1 MSHPTIDL
9 KAPSSYTVRLGKSIL
24 QPSESKRWMS
34 VRYNHTPKLNA
45 PRDVK
50 RTLKQAVGKEELTLR
65 HGKAEYVYAGKNLS
79 NDGGYY
85 VLVSKQSG
93 KNTEIVLER
102 LGGCHEFNVT
112 RTPSEY
118 DAGKLEQQFPQ
129 LSVDDED
136 EDALFGDEDGTED
149 LVDTTN
155 PWDYRNYLKPSVSK
169 ARDNAQEE
177 QRQTSRTPQPQPRAA
192 ASTPVSRPE
201 KRSNGPVISQQKKRK
216 APADPTQD
224 TVNHKRLKAGTEPA
238 YSTKA
243 PTTKSARQK
252 PDIPQV
258 RIDRKASIRRPTI
271 DDDSGELILE
281 NETPVSEKP
290 PKQPSAMSLAL
301 SGQLLGQG
309 PISLRSAASSPAS
322 RVASPGPIRPDGME
336 EGEEF
341 ELGGSDDGSADEGG
355 YFGGGRD
362 EEEDE
367 DADADVEDLELP
379 SPAQTHQKSVVN
391 TAPADDDDDDD
402 ELDKALAEAMAE
414 DEEDAGVGQR
424 LPARLMDSDEE
435 ESEEE

>member
-9 KAPSSYTVRLGKSIL
+9 KAPSSYTVRLGKSVL

-45 PRDVK
+45 PKDVK
-50 RTLKQAVGKEELTLR
+50 HTLKQTGGNREELTLR
-65 HGKAEYVYAGKNLS
+65 DAKAEYMYAGKNLS

-112 RTPSEY
+112 RTPSEHEV
-118 DAGKLEQQFPQ
+118 GKLEQQFPQ

-136 EDALFGDEDGTED
+136 EDALFGDEDGTEEP
-149 LVDTTN
+149 VDTTN
-155 PWDYRNYLKPSVSK
+155 PWDYRKYLKPSASK

-192 ASTPVSRPE
+192 TSTPVSRPE
-201 KRSNGPVISQQKKRK
+201 KRSNGPMISQQKKRK

-238 YSTKA
+238 SSTKA
-243 PTTKSARQK
+243 PAKSTRQK

-258 RIDRKASIRRPTI
+258 RIDRKASVRRPTV

-341 ELGGSDDGSADEGG
+341 ELGGSDDEQDEGG
-355 YFGGGRD
+355 HIGRVRD

-379 SPAQTHQKSVVN
+379 SPAQTHQKSGGN
-391 TAPADDDDDDD
+391 AAPADDDDDDD
-402 ELDKALAEAMAE
+402 LDKALAEAMAE
-414 DEEDAGVGQR
+414 DEEDAGFGQR
-424 LPARLMDSDEE
+424 LPARLVDSDEE